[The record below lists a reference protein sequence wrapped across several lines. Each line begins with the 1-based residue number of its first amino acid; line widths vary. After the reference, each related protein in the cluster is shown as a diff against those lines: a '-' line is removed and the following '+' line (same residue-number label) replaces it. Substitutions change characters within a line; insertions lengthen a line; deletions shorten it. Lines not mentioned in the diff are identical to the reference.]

1 MSVINIKAPALFE
14 HQKAVIRELDSMMP
28 GGTLVVKSAR
38 QRGKTF
44 LMSNVLLRQSINFP
58 NTTSIICEPSWSQ
71 CKRVFRTITKA
82 CKGIPVIESS
92 NAGDMIIYFKNGS
105 EIQFLSGSQ
114 SDDNVRGSTVSKNG
128 LLIFDEAAFLRDSFI
143 QKCLP
148 FRNANRAKVLAVS
161 TPMFKEHYFWTEY
174 KTAVEGR
181 VGNRLVDFNQYD
193 TSMLYPPEMQEHDRL
208 TMPHLIYL
216 TEVLGEFIDMYST
229 LFGDLNEI
237 TAQPDNNEIDSLGI
251 DWGTGQGNDYTAL
264 VGFNQLHQMT
274 FCDGWNDV
282 KPTEQIKL
290 ICNIIQRYRPKK
302 ITVETNSIGEV
313 YFDMLK
319 KEVQKLKLNTPVKGF
334 ETTNSSKRK
343 IVENLAA
350 DVQNKKLTILDHPIL
365 KLHLAA
371 YEVEPTKTGKI
382 TYNGQNG
389 THDDFCIATAIAYD
403 QLSRNTSYVFASA
416 R

>member
-1 MSVINIKAPALFE
+1 MSIVNITGPTLFE
-14 HQKAVIRELDSMMP
+14 HQKEVVRKLDSMQP

-44 LMSNVLLRQSINFP
+44 LMDNILLRQSINYN
-58 NTTSIICEPSWSQ
+58 NTTSIICEPSWAQ
-71 CKRVFRTITKA
+71 CKRVFRSIVKA
-82 CKGIPVIESS
+82 CKGIPIIESA
-92 NAGDMIIYFKNGS
+92 NAGDMVIYFKNGS

-128 LLIFDEAAFLRDSFI
+128 VLIFDEAAFLRDSFV
-143 QKCLP
+143 QKCVP
-148 FRNANRAKVLAVS
+148 FRNANRAKIIAVS
-161 TPMFKEHYFWTEY
+161 TPMFKEHYFWNEY
-174 KTAVEGR
+174 KAAVEGL
-181 VGNRLVDFNQYD
+181 VGNELVDFNDYD
-193 TSMLYPPEMQEHDRL
+193 TSALYPPEMMEHDKL

-216 TEVLGEFIDMYST
+216 TEVLGEFVDLYST
-229 LFGDLNEI
+229 LFGDLNAVV
-237 TAQPDNNEIDSLGI
+237 AQPDNNEIDSLGI
-251 DWGTGQGNDYTAL
+251 DWGAGVGNDFTAV

-290 ICNIIQRYRPKK
+290 ICNIIQRYKPKK

-334 ETTNSSKRK
+334 TTTNESKRK
-343 IVENLAA
+343 IVEGLATA
-350 DVQNKKLTILDHPIL
+350 IQNKRLTILDHPVL
-365 KLHLAA
+365 KLHLSA
-371 YEVEPTKTGKI
+371 YEIESTRTGKI

-389 THDDFCIATAIAYD
+389 THDDFCIATSIAYD
-403 QLSRNTSYVFASA
+403 QLNKSTRYFVA
-416 R
+416 